1 MALTNEACRKEHF
14 GKSNLANNGMM
25 MYIIAYQNTE
35 DIDIVFQDGTI
46 VKNKRYKNFNKGKVG
61 NPNKGNIPE
70 VPQVGETNVAN
81 NGQRMI
87 IIAYRNARDIDVQFE
102 DNTIVRNKTYGA
114 FLKHSIGNPNFKK

>member
-25 MYIIAYQNTE
+25 MYIIAYRNTE
-35 DIDIVFQDGTI
+35 DIDIVFQNGTI

-70 VPQVGETNVAN
+70 VPRVGETNVAN

-87 IIAYRNARDIDVQFE
+87 IVGYRNCKDIDIQFE
-102 DNTIVRNKTYGA
+102 DGTLVKNKRYDKFKIGRV
-114 FLKHSIGNPNFKK
+114 GNPNLKK